1 MCRFVIRCCAL
12 STESFYRERYLQ
24 KSKEQEQLRK
34 KLQSRAEEEIE
45 ELSNQKRTLER
56 RVKKLAFFKFVVN
69 VGRLPLARSGLPGE
83 PVRMERVSSAV
94 FRDLCGQTDPSLEE

>member
-1 MCRFVIRCCAL
+1 MIRCCAL

-56 RVKKLAFFKFVVN
+56 RVKKLSFLKFVIN
-69 VGRLPLARSGLPGE
+69 EGRLYNWPDLACLVSQFALNVSVLPWN
-83 PVRMERVSSAV
+83 
-94 FRDLCGQTDPSLEE
+94 RDLCDQIETDPSKEG

>member
-34 KLQSRAEEEIE
+34 KLQNRAEEEIE

-56 RVKKLAFFKFVVN
+56 RVKKLSFLKFVVN
-69 VGRLPLARSGLPGE
+69 EGHLPLVRSGLPGE
-83 PVRMERVSSAV
+83 SVRMKRVRSAV
-94 FRDLCGQTDPSLEE
+94 